1 MGRAGLERL
10 TGPGQSGTARN
21 ARAAASDVMA
31 SPRCKSCKAPLP
43 KRGARCRICGWAVD
57 YDPKTSRR
65 ERELVFGIG
74 LMVVSIVAGIVAF
87 AVAIAY
93 IKPLL

>member
-1 MGRAGLERL
+1 MLAVAVEW
-10 TGPGQSGTARN
+10 
-21 ARAAASDVMA
+21 MA
-31 SPRCKSCKAPLP
+31 SPKCKSCRAPLP
-43 KRGARCRICGWAVD
+43 KRGARCRVCGWAVD

-74 LMVVSIVAGIVAF
+74 LMVVSIVVGIAAF
-87 AVAIAY
+87 AIAIAY